1 MTTQYGYV
9 VVHETKDAAQG
20 EMLAELLRNEGI
32 EARFRGPSTT
42 LVGVARSLTAMA
54 VEVPVDQEERARQFL
69 QDLEDT
75 TGSAGADPCGCADT
89 GPCTAACSDHYDRRQ
104 LHGRGRDG
112 ESTSHR
118 RQFPPLCRPEEARR
132 HHFLSHLQGR
142 R

>member
-1 MTTQYGYV
+1 MTSQHGYV

-42 LVGVARSLTAMA
+42 LVGEARSVTAMA

-75 TGSAGADPCGCADT
+75 TGSAGAGPAD
-89 GPCTAACSDHYDRRQ
+89 DV
-104 LHGRGRDG
+104 
-112 ESTSHR
+112 
-118 RQFPPLCRPEEARR
+118 EE
-132 HHFLSHLQGR
+132 
-142 R
+142 